1 MLPRNKSIWTLAVW
15 ASLALAGGAE
25 AGNRG
30 CPPSREPWRR
40 GPWGAPAGGYAAF
53 KAGGYGLDAATVPDE
68 GLGSLFLGAEA
79 GASPSPFVQIGFTM
93 DWLRRRDAQGGV
105 LPIDA
110 PFELPVEGVIESSGS
125 STDLIPFGGVV
136 RVRFPVGDGRLVP
149 FLSGQLTYDI
159 LRLEHRS
166 IESDG
171 STIAVHEQTEYFHG
185 TGTSVALGLEAMLD
199 PHVGLLFEVGTHD
212 SEPSREL
219 NISGV
224 PVDGRVDAGGEFLR
238 FGVRFGMS

>member
-1 MLPRNKSIWTLAVW
+1 MLPRKRIRWTLA
-15 ASLALAGGAE
+15 ACAGLALAGAAE
-25 AGNRG
+25 AGDRG

-40 GPWGAPAGGYAAF
+40 GHVGGPVGGYAAF

-79 GASPSPFVQIGFTM
+79 GATPSPFVQIGFTL

-125 STDLIPFGGVV
+125 STDLIPFGGIV
-136 RVRFPVGDGRLVP
+136 RVRFPVSDGRLVP
-149 FLSGQLTYDI
+149 FLAGQLTYDI

-171 STIAVHEQTEYFHG
+171 TTIAVHEQTEYFHG
-185 TGTSVALGLEAMLD
+185 TGTSIALGLEAMLD
-199 PHVGLLFEVGTHD
+199 RNVGLLFEVGTHD
-212 SEPSREL
+212 SVTSSEVYMACL
-219 NISGV
+219 
-224 PVDGRVDAGGEFLR
+224 PVDGRVV
-238 FGVRFGMS
+238 GVG

>member
-1 MLPRNKSIWTLAVW
+1 MTLAFG
-15 ASLALAGGAE
+15 ATLLAAANADAGHRRHG
-25 AGNRG
+25 G
-30 CPPSREPWRR
+30 REPWRR
-40 GPWGAPAGGYAAF
+40 PPISGYASL

-68 GLGSLFLGAEA
+68 GLGSLFLGTEV
-79 GASPSPFVQIGFTM
+79 GAAPSPFVHVGFTL

-110 PFELPVEGVIESSGS
+110 PFELPVEGVLESRSS
-125 STDLIPFGGVV
+125 STDLIPFGGIV

-166 IESDG
+166 IDAQSGGFE
-171 STIAVHEQTEYFHG
+171 VREQTEYFHG
-185 TGTSVALGLEAMLD
+185 AGTSVALGLEAMLD
-199 PHVGLLFEVGTHD
+199 PNVGLLFEVGTHD
-212 SEPSREL
+212 SQPSQEL
-219 NISGV
+219 EVSGV
-224 PVDGRVDAGGEFLR
+224 PVEGRVDAGGEFLR